1 MLVPSTIECCQ
12 RGLPHRRERP
22 QTGRLSGDVD
32 LHQPLLDS
40 IVEDFRAGKRSKL
53 ILANRA
59 IARFDKIG
67 SVLESDDA
75 VVSHR
80 GLITPQAPI

>member
-1 MLVPSTIECCQ
+1 MLVPRTIECCQ

-22 QTGRLSGDVD
+22 QTDGTIVWRRGS
-32 LHQPLLDS
+32 S
-40 IVEDFRAGKRSKL
+40 STAIVEDFRAGKRSKL

-67 SVLESDDA
+67 SVLETDDA
-75 VVSHR
+75 VLSHR
-80 GLITPQAPI
+80 GLITPPAPI